1 MPMTPPADVAP
12 NELIQSS
19 WGDAVRAATIY
30 LDDNKLD
37 NFQADT
43 MAGTLTVAPTSTN
56 TALILKG
63 NTDQPRLQLQSG
75 AGSALLDIL
84 ATATDVTIDT
94 LLTNRIG
101 ILAGVDID
109 VPTGSNSLNLKAITE
124 TPVLTFE
131 SEAGTD
137 FGTIQGTSTLMTLAS
152 VSELALKANAT
163 EQARLVTGTILVGKT
178 ASALGTVGVEI
189 VTATSTGSIRTT
201 ISAASIQ
208 NVYCRHEGSA
218 DADTQSFVDFR
229 RATGTLIGSI
239 TQVSTTGVAYNTT
252 SDAKLKTNVGLLER
266 DGLATIDAVTVRRYQ
281 REDGAEHVGMFAQEL
296 YEIIP
301 QAVTPGGDDPHTKP
315 WMTSYCSEDIIG
327 HLVLSVKQLSAEV
340 RELKDRAP

>member
-1 MPMTPPADVAP
+1 MPVTPPADVAP

-19 WGDAVRAATIY
+19 WGDAVRAAVIY

-109 VPTGSNSLNLKAITE
+109 VPTGSNSLNLRAITE
-124 TPVLTFE
+124 TPVLTLE

-137 FGTIQGTSTLMTLAS
+137 FCTLQGTSTLSTLAG
-152 VSELALKANAT
+152 VTDLALKANAT
-163 EQARLVTGTILVGKT
+163 EQARLVTGNILVGKT
-178 ASALGTVGVEI
+178 ASALGTAGVEI
-189 VTATSTGSIRTT
+189 ATATSTGSIRST

-208 NVYCRHEGSA
+208 NLYCRHESSA
-218 DADTQSFVDFR
+218 DANAESFADFR

-252 SDAKLKTNVGLLER
+252 SDERLKSDVGLDDL
-266 DGLATIDAVTVRRYQ
+266 DGIGTIGALTVRRYR
-281 REDGAEHVGMFAQEL
+281 REDGREHVGMYAQEL
-296 YEIIP
+296 NAIIP
-301 QAVTPGGDDPHTKP
+301 QAVTIGGDDPHLQP
-315 WMTSYCSEDIIG
+315 WQTAYGSEDIIG
-327 HLVLSVKQLSAEV
+327 HLILSVQQLSRQVAH
-340 RELKDRAP
+340 LGGAA